1 MNEEKIFL
9 FIIISQIC
17 SIRNERRKKF
27 IFIFVLLLNNEL
39 IVGHYKCINKKKKNN
54 NVTISHCL
62 LYMARLSVHLSACV
76 RTCST

>member
-39 IVGHYKCINKKKKNN
+39 IVGHYKCINKKKKK
-54 NVTISHCL
+54 
-62 LYMARLSVHLSACV
+62 
-76 RTCST
+76 